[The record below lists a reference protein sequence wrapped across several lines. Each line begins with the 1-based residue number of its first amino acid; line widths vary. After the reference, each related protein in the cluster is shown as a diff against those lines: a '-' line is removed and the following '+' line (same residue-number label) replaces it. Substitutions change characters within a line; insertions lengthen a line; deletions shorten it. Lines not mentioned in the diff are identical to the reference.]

1 MGIAVAVAVGVGIE
15 VSVGTGVLV
24 GEGVTVETSAG
35 KLQAVNAK
43 IVKIINQ
50 NLLLMFCSGV
60 GDYYIL
66 LRRYNLRMP
75 IRLLSPEVASQIA
88 AGEVVERPASVVKE
102 LLENSLDAGAHA
114 ISITIEEAGKK
125 LIEVAD
131 DGVGI
136 SPDELELAV
145 ARHATS
151 KLARSDE
158 LFSIS
163 TLGFRGEALAS
174 IASVSRM
181 TVTSRVRN
189 EQEGVRLRVEGGQM
203 GTLNRVGTPVG
214 TTVRVE
220 DLFYNVP
227 ARLKFLKSDTTER
240 RAIDV
245 LVTRYAL
252 AYADRRFKLSDG
264 RNVALQT
271 AGDGDRRAIL
281 AALYGVDVAR
291 QMLEIQSEEE
301 GFQLTGFISPTSLT
315 RSNRREITFFINGR
329 WVQDVSLSTALLQ
342 AYHTLLMVGRYPM
355 TALFLEIPPQE
366 VDVNV
371 HPAKA
376 EVRFRNPDK
385 VFSFVQRSARRALL
399 AYSPVPNVAPS
410 LWGISRTVPGEQP
423 RHTGLDWK
431 IGHDEELFR
440 SSNAES
446 PVPSE
451 SVEAEQTHSQLH
463 VPESPSPVSI
473 QTTHPTIP
481 LLRLVGQIGA
491 SYLVAEGPDGL
502 YLIDQHAAHER
513 VLFEKLMAQHA
524 LKNIP
529 SQALLTPVAVTL
541 PPHAANLL
549 LTQIPVL
556 QRFGFDVE
564 EFGPNTFQVR
574 AMPVLFMGSD
584 PSAALRALVE
594 DFEEDESPLQHEI
607 ETKLAAR
614 VCKRMAVKAG
624 QALSNE
630 EQRALLHD
638 LERCDSPRT
647 CPHGRPTMIHLSVD
661 MLERQ
666 FGRRGAR

>member
-1 MGIAVAVAVGVGIE
+1 
-15 VSVGTGVLV
+15 
-24 GEGVTVETSAG
+24 
-35 KLQAVNAK
+35 
-43 IVKIINQ
+43 
-50 NLLLMFCSGV
+50 
-60 GDYYIL
+60 
-66 LRRYNLRMP
+66 MP

-102 LLENSLDAGAHA
+102 LLENSLDAGAR
-114 ISITIEEAGKK
+114 SITILIEEAGKK
-125 LIEVAD
+125 LIEVSD
-131 DGVGI
+131 DGSGI
-136 SPDELELAV
+136 PSNELELAV

-174 IASVSRM
+174 IGSVSRM
-181 TVTSRVRN
+181 TLTSRVQP

-203 GTLNRVGTPVG
+203 GALTRVGTTVG

-240 RAIDV
+240 RAIDM

-264 RNVALQT
+264 KTTILQT
-271 AGDGDRRAIL
+271 SGDGDRRAIL

-301 GFQLTGFISPTSLT
+301 GFRLTGFISPTSLT
-315 RSNRREITFFINGR
+315 RSNRKEITFFINGR
-329 WVQDVSLSTALLQ
+329 WVHDASLNTALLQ
-342 AYHTLLMVGRYPM
+342 AYHTLLMVGRYPL
-355 TALFLEIPPQE
+355 TALFLDIPPQE

-410 LWGISRTVPGEQP
+410 LWGVTRTAPTDQP

-431 IGHDEELFR
+431 IAHDEELSVSGGQR
-440 SSNAES
+440 RETENPSQVSNLQS
-446 PVPSE
+446 QISTRT
-451 SVEAEQTHSQLH
+451 EQ
-463 VPESPSPVSI
+463 
-473 QTTHPTIP
+473 PTIP

-491 SYLVAEGPDGL
+491 TYLVAEGPDGL

-524 LKNIP
+524 MRNIP

-541 PPHAANLL
+541 PPQSSHLL
-549 LTQIPVL
+549 LTQLPFL
-556 QRFGFDVE
+556 KHLGFDVE

-574 AMPVLFMGSD
+574 AMPALFMGSD

-594 DFEEDESPLQHEI
+594 DFEEDESPLQNEI
-607 ETKLAAR
+607 EARLAAR

-624 QALSNE
+624 QALSIE
-630 EQRALLHD
+630 EQRALLND
-638 LERCDSPRT
+638 LESCDSPRT